1 MKELQDDI
9 TNTMNKMIADGQRKY
24 IETVIAWLKQTLMYN
39 GVSTLRISI
48 TRLIEIL
55 EKQNKPELGE
65 EE

>member
-9 TNTMNKMIADGQRKY
+9 VNTMNKMIADGRRKY
-24 IETVIAWLKQTLMYN
+24 IETVIMWLKDSLKF
-39 GVSTLRISI
+39 GDVSTLKISI

-55 EKQNKPELGE
+55 EKQNKPENE

>member
-55 EKQNKPELGE
+55 EKQNKPEWGE

>member
-9 TNTMNKMIADGQRKY
+9 TNTMNTMIADGQRKY